1 MKTRHTHSDTTG
13 RLAQRMR
20 AVCDFVTRD
29 PARKHTLKALAARAS
44 MSPFHFQRSF
54 KRIVGVTPKEFI
66 DGQRLRS
73 LKSKLRGQANVT
85 QAIYEAGFGSASR
98 VYERVD
104 SRLGMTP
111 KQYRAGGAGVGISHA
126 SADTALGR
134 MLIGATDRGICF
146 LQFGTSDAELRAAL
160 AAEYPGATLQ
170 PMPEAQRGAFDAWM
184 RELAR
189 RIEGDAGGA
198 QLPLDVRGTSFQLK
212 VWKALLAIPR
222 GAVLSYT
229 EVAREIGSPRAVRA
243 VANACASN
251 RIAILIP
258 CHRVIRGDG
267 ALGGYRWGLER
278 KRALLDRERA
288 KEWGQT

>member
-1 MKTRHTHSDTTG
+1 MKTHNTSSDTTG

-20 AVCDFVTRD
+20 EVCDFIARD
-29 PARKHTLKALAARAS
+29 PARKHTLRALAARAA

-66 DGQRLRS
+66 DGERLRS
-73 LKSKLRGQANVT
+73 LKSKLRGKANVT

-104 SRLGMTP
+104 SHLGMTP
-111 KQYRAGGAGVGISHA
+111 KQYRAGGAGVEISHA
-126 SADTALGR
+126 AADTALGR

-146 LQFGTSDAELRAAL
+146 LQFGASDEGLMKTL
-160 AAEYPGATLQ
+160 ATEYPGATLQ
-170 PMPEAQRGAFDAWM
+170 PMSSGQRGAFDEWM

-189 RIEGDAGGA
+189 RIEGDASGA
-198 QLPLDVRGTSFQLK
+198 DLPLDVRGTSFQLK
-212 VWKALLAIPR
+212 VWKALLRIPR
-222 GAVLSYT
+222 GGVLSYS
-229 EVAREIGSPRAVRA
+229 EVAREVGNPRAVRA

-251 RIAILIP
+251 RIAVLIP

-288 KEWGQT
+288 KDWGQA

>member
-1 MKTRHTHSDTTG
+1 MKTRNTSSDATG

-20 AVCDFVTRD
+20 DVCDFVTRD
-29 PARKHTLKALAARAS
+29 PARKHTLRALAARAA

-66 DGQRLRS
+66 DGERLRS
-73 LKSKLRGQANVT
+73 LKSKLRGKANVT

-111 KQYRAGGAGVGISHA
+111 KQYRAGGAGVEISYA
-126 SADTALGR
+126 GADTALGR

-146 LQFGTSDAELRAAL
+146 LQFGVSDEGLLEAL
-160 AAEYPGATLQ
+160 AAEYPGATLK
-170 PMPEAQRGAFDAWM
+170 PMASGQSGAFDEWM

-189 RIEGDAGGA
+189 RIEGDASGVD
-198 QLPLDVRGTSFQLK
+198 LPLDVRGTSFQLK
-212 VWKALLAIPR
+212 VWKALLRIPR
-222 GAVLSYT
+222 GDVQSYA
-229 EVAREIGSPRAVRA
+229 EVAREVGSPRAVRA

-267 ALGGYRWGLER
+267 TLGGYRWGLER

-288 KEWGQT
+288 GRT

>member
-1 MKTRHTHSDTTG
+1 MKTRNTSSDTTG

-20 AVCDFVTRD
+20 EVCDFITRD
-29 PARKHTLKALAARAS
+29 PARKHTLRALAARAS

-54 KRIVGVTPKEFI
+54 KRIVGVTPKEFM
-66 DGQRLRS
+66 DGERLRS

-85 QAIYEAGFGSASR
+85 QAIYEAGFGSVSR

-111 KQYRAGGAGVGISHA
+111 KQYRAGGAGVEISHA
-126 SADTALGR
+126 GADSALGH

-146 LQFGTSDAELRAAL
+146 LQFGESNAELVKAL
-160 AAEYPGATLQ
+160 ATEYPGATLK
-170 PMPEAQRGAFDAWM
+170 PMSAGQRGAFDAWM

-189 RIEGDAGGA
+189 RIEGDASGA
-198 QLPLDVRGTSFQLK
+198 DLPLDVRGTSFQLK
-212 VWKALLAIPR
+212 VWKALLRIPR
-222 GAVLSYT
+222 GVVLSYS
-229 EVAREIGSPRAVRA
+229 EVARSVGSPRAVRA

-267 ALGGYRWGLER
+267 TLGGYRWGLER
-278 KRALLDRERA
+278 KRALLDRERST
-288 KEWGQT
+288 ERGQA